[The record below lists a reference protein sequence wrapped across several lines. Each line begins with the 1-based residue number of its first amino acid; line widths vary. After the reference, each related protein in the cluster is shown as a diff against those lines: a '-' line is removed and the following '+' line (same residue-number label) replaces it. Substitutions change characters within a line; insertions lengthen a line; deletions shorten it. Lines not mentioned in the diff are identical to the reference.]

1 MITSL
6 TNDRSWFEGDFVEF
20 DSQISNSRASI
31 ANIPVRGIGTVV
43 LPVKQSLAGQGNP
56 HAAASLRLENVLY
69 VPDYPCNV
77 IGRPIRALASIQ
89 FSSLTP
95 RGAMVYGD
103 GSIAAIFMPGRDF
116 YQVLLGESHGAV
128 PLGRG
133 VLDEHPEYGFM
144 VGFVWDEAEQERWMS
159 FRASLM
165 RSPSVPNRMLG
176 RSCASEFRFSTGQ
189 TMGLNGGGAM
199 QNGFCGMEVDSSSH
213 QHHQQRSRKRG
224 APQDDDDV
232 EVGGC
237 SPRRAKRSRAMDE
250 SEFRPRHSLPAVF
263 SARG

>member
-1 MITSL
+1 VYSEASTTHL

-43 LPVKQSLAGQGNP
+43 LPVKQSLAGHGNP

-116 YQVLLGESHGAV
+116 YQVLLRESHGAV
-128 PLGRG
+128 PLGRS

-144 VGFVWDEAEQERWMS
+144 VGFMWDEAEQERWVS
-159 FRASLM
+159 FKASMM
-165 RSPSVPNRMLG
+165 RSPLAPNKMLG
-176 RSCASEFRFSTGQ
+176 GSCASEFRFSAGQ
-189 TMGLNGGGAM
+189 AVGLNGGAM
-199 QNGFCGMEVDSSSH
+199 QNSFCGMEVDSSS
-213 QHHQQRSRKRG
+213 HQQRSRKRG
-224 APQDDDDV
+224 APQDDDDM
-232 EVGGC
+232 EIGC
-237 SPRRAKRSRAMDE
+237 SPRRVKRSRAMDE
-250 SEFRPRHSLPAVF
+250 SDFRPRRSLPPVS
-263 SARG
+263 SARA